1 MIHTKTTFE
10 LVLIQIFLNSV
21 IFDNLII
28 ENDEINLHGSHP

>member
-10 LVLIQIFLNSV
+10 LVSV
-21 IFDNLII
+21 NFDNLII